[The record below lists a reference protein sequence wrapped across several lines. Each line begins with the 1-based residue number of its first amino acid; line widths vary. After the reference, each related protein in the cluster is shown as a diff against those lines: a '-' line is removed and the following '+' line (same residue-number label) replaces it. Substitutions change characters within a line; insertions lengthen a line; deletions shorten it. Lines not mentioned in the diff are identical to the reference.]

1 MKDQTKQ
8 NKTKISDR
16 QINKIKAKTWL
27 EFIKLAA
34 PRISLLIGLI
44 ATLIILAILENI
56 SPLLIRFAIDHFIQN
71 NLTDGLIIYSVI
83 YLIIILIIAF
93 CTKAYLKLSGRIET
107 EMSYNI
113 RKRGFEH
120 LQNLSFS
127 FYDRTPVGWLL
138 SRMINDVTRL
148 CEVIAFGLIDFVWGG
163 FTIVVILI
171 AMLFMNLRLG
181 LIALIAFPV
190 VIAMT
195 IHFQKKML
203 RTQRE
208 IRRLNSV
215 ITGEFNEG
223 IMGARTTKTLLRE
236 KENELEFFETAR
248 EMNQRSIDASKMSA
262 YFLPTVS
269 LVGII
274 VAALILV
281 FGGDA
286 YMNNLIEIG
295 TIYALFT
302 YALRLWDPIR
312 QVAGVFSEMQAAQA
326 AAERVISLLNE
337 PVEITDNPDVI
348 KKYGLQNGSGELPWP
363 EIKGTIEFKNVSFS
377 YLKDEIVLDNFYL
390 KFDAG
395 ETVAIVGE
403 TGAGKTTIVNLACRF
418 YEPQKGQILID
429 NIDIRNL
436 PQAWLYQNLGYVI
449 QTPHL
454 FSGTITDNIRYGR
467 LEATE
472 QEIKSAAKLVHADN
486 FIEKMENGYATDVGE
501 GGGRLSTG
509 EKQLISFARAII
521 ADPAIFILDEA
532 TSSIDTETEKQ
543 IQEAIDII
551 LEKRTALIIA
561 HRLSTIKNA
570 DRIIVLD
577 NGKIIEQ
584 GSHQE
589 LLKAQGHYFNLY
601 TGQFIID
608 QNV

>member
-208 IRRLNSV
+208 IGRLNSV

-377 YLKDEIVLDNFYL
+377 YLKDEIVLDNFNL
-390 KFDAG
+390 KIEAG

>member
-348 KKYGLQNGSGELPWP
+348 KNTVCKTAVENCPGQ
-363 EIKGTIEFKNVSFS
+363 K
-377 YLKDEIVLDNFYL
+377 LKVRSNL
-390 KFDAG
+390 KCF
-395 ETVAIVGE
+395 
-403 TGAGKTTIVNLACRF
+403 F
-418 YEPQKGQILID
+418 
-429 NIDIRNL
+429 
-436 PQAWLYQNLGYVI
+436 
-449 QTPHL
+449 
-454 FSGTITDNIRYGR
+454 F
-467 LEATE
+467 
-472 QEIKSAAKLVHADN
+472 
-486 FIEKMENGYATDVGE
+486 
-501 GGGRLSTG
+501 LS
-509 EKQLISFARAII
+509 
-521 ADPAIFILDEA
+521 
-532 TSSIDTETEKQ
+532 
-543 IQEAIDII
+543 
-551 LEKRTALIIA
+551 
-561 HRLSTIKNA
+561 
-570 DRIIVLD
+570 
-577 NGKIIEQ
+577 
-584 GSHQE
+584 
-589 LLKAQGHYFNLY
+589 
-601 TGQFIID
+601 
-608 QNV
+608 

>member
-236 KENELEFFETAR
+236 KENELEFL
-248 EMNQRSIDASKMSA
+248 K
-262 YFLPTVS
+262 
-269 LVGII
+269 
-274 VAALILV
+274 
-281 FGGDA
+281 
-286 YMNNLIEIG
+286 
-295 TIYALFT
+295 
-302 YALRLWDPIR
+302 
-312 QVAGVFSEMQAAQA
+312 
-326 AAERVISLLNE
+326 LL
-337 PVEITDNPDVI
+337 
-348 KKYGLQNGSGELPWP
+348 
-363 EIKGTIEFKNVSFS
+363 
-377 YLKDEIVLDNFYL
+377 
-390 KFDAG
+390 
-395 ETVAIVGE
+395 
-403 TGAGKTTIVNLACRF
+403 
-418 YEPQKGQILID
+418 
-429 NIDIRNL
+429 
-436 PQAWLYQNLGYVI
+436 
-449 QTPHL
+449 
-454 FSGTITDNIRYGR
+454 
-467 LEATE
+467 
-472 QEIKSAAKLVHADN
+472 AK
-486 FIEKMENGYATDVGE
+486 
-501 GGGRLSTG
+501 
-509 EKQLISFARAII
+509 
-521 ADPAIFILDEA
+521 
-532 TSSIDTETEKQ
+532 
-543 IQEAIDII
+543 
-551 LEKRTALIIA
+551 
-561 HRLSTIKNA
+561 
-570 DRIIVLD
+570 
-577 NGKIIEQ
+577 
-584 GSHQE
+584 
-589 LLKAQGHYFNLY
+589 
-601 TGQFIID
+601 
-608 QNV
+608 

>member
-377 YLKDEIVLDNFYL
+377 YLKDEIVLDNFNL
-390 KFDAG
+390 KIEAG

-429 NIDIRNL
+429 NFDIRNL

>member
-377 YLKDEIVLDNFYL
+377 YLKDEIVLDNFNL
-390 KFDAG
+390 KIEAG

-429 NIDIRNL
+429 NFDIRNL

-601 TGQFIID
+601 TGQFTID

>member
-71 NLTDGLIIYSVI
+71 NLTNGLIIYSVI

-377 YLKDEIVLDNFYL
+377 YLKDEIVLDNFNL
-390 KFDAG
+390 KIEAG

>member
-377 YLKDEIVLDNFYL
+377 YLKDEIVLDNFNL
-390 KFDAG
+390 KIEAG

>member
-8 NKTKISDR
+8 NKTKLSDR
-16 QINKIKAKTWL
+16 QMNKIKAKTWL

-34 PRISLLIGLI
+34 PRTSLLISLI

-71 NLTDGLIIYSVI
+71 DLTDGLIIYSVI

-163 FTIVVILI
+163 FTIIVILI

-190 VIAMT
+190 VIAIT

-208 IRRLNSV
+208 IRRLNSI

-236 KENELEFFETAR
+236 KENELEFFETAH

-286 YMNNLIEIG
+286 YINNLIEIG

-348 KKYGLQNGSGELPWP
+348 KKYGLQNGKGELPWP

-377 YLKDEIVLDNFYL
+377 YLKDEIVLDNFNL
-390 KFDAG
+390 KIEAG

-429 NIDIRNL
+429 NIDIKNL

-601 TGQFIID
+601 TGQFTID